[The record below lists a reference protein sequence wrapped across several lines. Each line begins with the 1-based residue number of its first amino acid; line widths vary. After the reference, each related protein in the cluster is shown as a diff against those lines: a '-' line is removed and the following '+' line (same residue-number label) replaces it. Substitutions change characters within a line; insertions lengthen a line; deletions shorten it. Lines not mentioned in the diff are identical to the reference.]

1 MVAFS
6 FFWINIYRY
15 WIFYLIWFVI
25 SYFFLYRIWKKKYF
39 HKFPKLQ
46 NLLENNLETLFI
58 ILILWVLI
66 WWRIWHVLIYDFQ
79 YFLNNPLDI
88 FKIRQWWMSF
98 IWWILWVIIW
108 VSIFIWNKKFSRK
121 EFMILLDLLCCILP
135 LCITFWRLWNFLNQE
150 LYWIIFNNTLWW
162 SEQTIWTLT
171 SLWFL
176 HIYDKIDSSLRINT
190 NLLSIIFEWILLFI
204 TLISIFMK
212 QIKNDKRKIW
222 KIWIIF
228 LLRYSII
235 RFLLEYLRQDSQ
247 SEFIWSFTKSQRFF
261 VIFIITWI
269 IIVICLNRH
278 PKENLENKKNKQ
290 WTKKTMTN
298 FSINF

>member
-15 WIFYLIWFVI
+15 WIFYLIGFILAYCFLLFV
-25 SYFFLYRIWKKKYF
+25 WKKKYF

-46 NLLENNLETLFI
+46 NLLENDLETLFI

-66 WWRIWHVLIYDFQ
+66 WWRLGHVLIYDFQ
-79 YFLNNPLDI
+79 YFINNPIDI
-88 FKIRQWWMSF
+88 LKIRQWWMSF
-98 IWWILWVIIW
+98 IWWILWVVLW
-108 VSIFIWNKKFSRK
+108 VTLFIWKKKFSRK
-121 EFMILLDLLCCILP
+121 EYIILLDLLCCILP

-150 LYWIIFNNTLWW
+150 LYWIIFNNPFWRTE
-162 SEQTIWTLT
+162 STVSTLT

-204 TLISIFMK
+204 TLIVIFIK
-212 QIKNDKRKIW
+212 QIKNDRRKIW
-222 KIWIIF
+222 KIWVIF

-235 RFLLEYLRQDSQ
+235 RFLFEYFRQDSQ
-247 SEFIWSFTKSQRFF
+247 SEFVWPFTRSQRFF
-261 VIFIITWI
+261 IIFIITWI
-269 IIVICLNRH
+269 IITISLNHH
-278 PKENLENKKNKQ
+278 PKENLENKKK
-290 WTKKTMTN
+290 
-298 FSINF
+298 